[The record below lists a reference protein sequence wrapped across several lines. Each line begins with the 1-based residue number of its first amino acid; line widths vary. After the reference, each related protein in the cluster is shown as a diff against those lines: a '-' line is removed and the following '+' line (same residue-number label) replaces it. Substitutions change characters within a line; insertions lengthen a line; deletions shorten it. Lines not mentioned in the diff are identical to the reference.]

1 METHREHMVVN
12 PGLAGALY
20 YLGVVLG
27 RIAGGVVTNEQ
38 LALAVGIAVIV
49 VVLVV
54 DDKLHVL
61 GRVEVDPETERLRA
75 SSEVVSGVEV
85 AIFIT
90 HGKFDI
96 TPGAPRSDSGRLAP
110 S

>member
-1 METHREHMVVN
+1 MVVN

-61 GRVEVDPETERLRA
+61 VG
-75 SSEVVSGVEV
+75 
-85 AIFIT
+85 
-90 HGKFDI
+90 
-96 TPGAPRSDSGRLAP
+96 
-110 S
+110 